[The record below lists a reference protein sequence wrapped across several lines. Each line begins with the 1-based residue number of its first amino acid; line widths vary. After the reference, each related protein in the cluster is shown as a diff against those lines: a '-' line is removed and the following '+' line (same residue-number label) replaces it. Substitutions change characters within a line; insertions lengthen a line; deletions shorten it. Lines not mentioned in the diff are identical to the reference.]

1 MEVRYEKL
9 FEEDDD
15 IFLSI
20 TNASVNP
27 PTSLCGGRRK
37 ED

>member
-15 IFLSI
+15 IY
-20 TNASVNP
+20 TGNPNASVNP